1 MDFVNFELG
10 INNTYWLRYNPDEY
24 EFDIMKVI
32 GAIYRKID
40 EIKAK
45 NSKSSIIHDK
55 SLILYKKC
63 TVCFKNKT
71 LNNFKYDEDIK
82 NEDDDEYKVI
92 CNKCIDNKTT
102 TKEKVVFQYDMDGNY
117 IAKYSSIKEAS
128 SITGLYPC
136 QIGSICNGKTHMI
149 KGMVFRF
156 DTYEEIE
163 EEKNIEPVKYYSQ
176 KKIVAKYDRDG
187 KYMETYECAS
197 EAARQIGASKEAIIA
212 ACKKSFLSHG
222 FLWRYLEDINSTEDI
237 KGYIYVPNRKYMRH
251 VEVYK
256 DEILY
261 KNFTSITEAAKE
273 MKLNVSMCRKF
284 LHGKKDPKVFELKF
298 KEIK

>member
-1 MDFVNFELG
+1 
-10 INNTYWLRYNPDEY
+10 
-24 EFDIMKVI
+24 
-32 GAIYRKID
+32 
-40 EIKAK
+40 
-45 NSKSSIIHDK
+45 
-55 SLILYKKC
+55 
-63 TVCFKNKT
+63 
-71 LNNFKYDEDIK
+71 
-82 NEDDDEYKVI
+82 
-92 CNKCIDNKTT
+92 
-102 TKEKVVFQYDMDGNY
+102 
-117 IAKYSSIKEAS
+117 
-128 SITGLYPC
+128 
-136 QIGSICNGKTHMI
+136 
-149 KGMVFRF
+149 
-156 DTYEEIE
+156 
-163 EEKNIEPVKYYSQ
+163 
-176 KKIVAKYDRDG
+176 
-187 KYMETYECAS
+187 METYECAS

-284 LHGKKDPKVFELKF
+284 LHGKKDPKGFEWKF